1 MTQSASPSVTVIIV
15 NYNAGDRL
23 QRCFDRLAAQTFQNF
38 ETILVDNGSADHS
51 LDHARSA
58 RLPVL
63 IDEAGENLG
72 FAAANNRAA
81 KTAKGEWLAFLN
93 PDAYPESDWLK
104 SLLAAAARHPG
115 VDAFG
120 STQIDASD
128 PSLLDGAGDAY
139 HFSGVPYRGHH
150 GWAVEDL
157 PPEGECFAPC
167 AAAAMYR
174 RSTFEALGGFE
185 ESFFCYCEDVDLG
198 FRLRLAGGR
207 AIQIPDARVLH
218 EGSGV
223 TGRRSD
229 FTVYHGHRNRIWAWY
244 RNMPLALLIASAP
257 FQLIANSY
265 LLIRFALLGEAKP
278 YLRAMRDG
286 FAGLPAQT
294 ASRRDI
300 QGSRTVSTN
309 KLAKTFAWSPLKLFR
324 KEAKI
329 FCGTRKS
336 GKLADISP
344 QL

>member
-1 MTQSASPSVTVIIV
+1 MTQNSAPRVTVIIV

-23 QRCFDRLAAQTFQNF
+23 RRCLDCLAAQIFQDF
-38 ETILVDNGSADHS
+38 ETILVDNWSTDDS
-51 LDHARSA
+51 LEHVRAA
-58 RLPVL
+58 ALPVT
-63 IDEAGENLG
+63 IDEAGTNLG

-81 KTAKGEWLAFLN
+81 KTATGEWLAFLN
-93 PDAYPESDWLK
+93 PDAYPEPGW
-104 SLLAAAARHPG
+104 LAALLTAARRHPG

-120 STQIDASD
+120 STQIDAANPD
-128 PSLLDGAGDAY
+128 KLDGAGDAY

-150 GWAVEDL
+150 GWSVASL

-174 RSTFEALGGFE
+174 RSTFAALGGFE

-207 AIQIPDARVLH
+207 AMQIPDALVLH

-229 FTVYHGHRNRIWAWY
+229 FTVYHGHRNRIWAYY
-244 RNMPLALLIASAP
+244 RNMPLALLIVTVP
-257 FQLIANSY
+257 FQALANIY
-265 LLIRFALLGEAKP
+265 LLARFAFLGEAKP

-294 ASRRDI
+294 AARREI
-300 QGSRTVSTN
+300 QRTRKISLGA
-309 KLAKTFAWSPLKLFR
+309 LAKILTWSPVKLFQKR
-324 KEAKI
+324 AKI
-329 FCGTRKS
+329 WNS
-336 GKLADISP
+336 
-344 QL
+344 

>member
-1 MTQSASPSVTVIIV
+1 MTQISAPRVTVIIV

-23 QRCFDRLAAQTFQNF
+23 RRCLDCLAAQIFQDF
-38 ETILVDNGSADHS
+38 ETILVDNGSTDDS
-51 LDHARSA
+51 LEHVRAA
-58 RLPVL
+58 ALPVT
-63 IDEAGENLG
+63 IDEAGTNLG

-81 KTAKGEWLAFLN
+81 KTATGEWLAFLN
-93 PDAYPESDWLK
+93 PDAYPEPGWLAA
-104 SLLAAAARHPG
+104 LLAAARRHPG

-120 STQIDASD
+120 STQIDAANPD
-128 PSLLDGAGDAY
+128 KLDGAGDAY

-150 GWAVEDL
+150 GWSVASL

-174 RSTFEALGGFE
+174 RSTFAALGGFE

-207 AIQIPDARVLH
+207 AMQIPDALVLH

-229 FTVYHGHRNRIWAWY
+229 FTVYHGHRNRIWAYY
-244 RNMPLALLIASAP
+244 RNMPLALLIVTVP
-257 FQLIANSY
+257 FQALANIY
-265 LLIRFALLGEAKP
+265 LLARFALLGEAKP

-294 ASRRDI
+294 AARREI
-300 QGSRTVSTN
+300 QRTRKISLGA
-309 KLAKTFAWSPLKLFR
+309 LAKVLTWSPVKLFQKR
-324 KEAKI
+324 AKI
-329 FCGTRKS
+329 WNS
-336 GKLADISP
+336 
-344 QL
+344 

>member
-1 MTQSASPSVTVIIV
+1 MTQISAPRVTVIIV

-23 QRCFDRLAAQTFQNF
+23 RRCLDCLAAQTFQDF
-38 ETILVDNGSADHS
+38 ETILVDNGSTDNS
-51 LDHARSA
+51 LEHVRGAE
-58 RLPVL
+58 LPVL
-63 IDEAGENLG
+63 IDEAGANLG

-81 KTAKGEWLAFLN
+81 KTARGEWLAFLN
-93 PDAYPESDWLK
+93 PDAYPEPGWLAA
-104 SLLAAAARHPG
+104 LLAAAERHPG

-120 STQIDASD
+120 STQIDAMSPD
-128 PSLLDGAGDAY
+128 KLDGAGDAY

-150 GWAVEDL
+150 GWPVASL

-174 RSTFEALGGFE
+174 RSTFSALGGFE

-207 AIQIPDARVLH
+207 AMQIPVARVLH

-229 FTVYHGHRNRIWAWY
+229 FTVYHGHRNRIWAYY
-244 RNMPLALLIASAP
+244 RNMPLALLFVSAP
-257 FQLIANSY
+257 FQVFANIY
-265 LLIRFALLGEAKP
+265 LLARFIFLGEAKP

-294 ASRRDI
+294 AARLKI
-300 QGSRTVSTN
+300 QRTRKISLG
-309 KLAKTFAWSPLKLFR
+309 KLVKTLTWSPIKLFR
-324 KEAKI
+324 KQ
-329 FCGTRKS
+329 
-336 GKLADISP
+336 ADIFGA
-344 QL
+344 

>member
-1 MTQSASPSVTVIIV
+1 MTQISAPRVTVIIV

-23 QRCFDRLAAQTFQNF
+23 RRCLDCLAAQIFQDF
-38 ETILVDNGSADHS
+38 ETILVDNGSTDDS
-51 LDHARSA
+51 LEHVRAA
-58 RLPVL
+58 ALPVT
-63 IDEAGENLG
+63 IDEAGTNLG

-81 KTAKGEWLAFLN
+81 KTATGEWLAFLN
-93 PDAYPESDWLK
+93 PDAYPEPGWLAA
-104 SLLAAAARHPG
+104 LLAAARRHPG

-120 STQIDASD
+120 STQIDAAYPD
-128 PSLLDGAGDAY
+128 KLDGAGDAY

-150 GWAVEDL
+150 GWSVASL

-174 RSTFEALGGFE
+174 RSTFAALGGFE

-207 AIQIPDARVLH
+207 AMQIPDALVLH

-229 FTVYHGHRNRIWAWY
+229 FTVYHGHRNRIWAYY
-244 RNMPLALLIASAP
+244 RNMPLALLIVTVP
-257 FQLIANSY
+257 FQALANIY
-265 LLIRFALLGEAKP
+265 LLARFALLGEAKP

-294 ASRRDI
+294 AARREI
-300 QGSRTVSTN
+300 QRTRKISLGA
-309 KLAKTFAWSPLKLFR
+309 LAKVLTWSPVKLFQKR
-324 KEAKI
+324 AKI
-329 FCGTRKS
+329 WNS
-336 GKLADISP
+336 
-344 QL
+344 